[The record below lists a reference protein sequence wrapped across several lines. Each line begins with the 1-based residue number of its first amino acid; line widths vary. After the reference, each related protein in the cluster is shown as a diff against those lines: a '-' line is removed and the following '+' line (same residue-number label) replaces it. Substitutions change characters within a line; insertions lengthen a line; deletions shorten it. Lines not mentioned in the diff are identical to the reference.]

1 MPFTLT
7 MPKLSP
13 TMESGNIVKWH
24 KKEGDAVK
32 EGDLLFEVATDKAT
46 VEHNA
51 LDEGVLRKILV
62 QEGSEATVNQAVAI
76 FTESADESIEGYE
89 PEGSAPTAKSTVAE
103 EKPAEGAAEAAKP
116 TVADGLAQ
124 PAFVPEAP
132 PENYRFAFPTGRAGE
147 RIAASPLARK
157 IAEEEGIDL
166 TSIKGSGPNGRIM
179 SRDLK
184 NAPRGTAQ
192 FGTTALPTKP
202 AGSYVEEPLTPMRK
216 AIGSRLQASK
226 TFIPHFYLQVEVDA
240 TNMMQIREQLKAGG
254 IKVTFNDF
262 IVRACAIALK
272 EHPVIN
278 SGFNSETQSIIRFQ
292 TIDLAIAVTID
303 EGLITPIVRHAD
315 HKNISQLS
323 QEVRELAT
331 RAKQGKL
338 APEEYRGG
346 SFTISNL
353 GMFGIHDF
361 QAVINPPQA
370 AILAVGGILDKPV
383 VKNNAVV
390 PGKVL
395 PLSLSAD
402 HRVID
407 GSDSARFMKRLKEIL
422 ENPSLLLI

>member
-13 TMESGNIVKWH
+13 TMEAGNIVKWH

-51 LDEGVLRKILV
+51 LDEGFLRKILV
-62 QEGSEATVNQAVAI
+62 SEGSEATVNQAVAI
-76 FTESADESIEGYE
+76 FTETVDESIEGYQPDGAAPA
-89 PEGSAPTAKSTVAE
+89 PEATE
-103 EKPAEGAAEAAKP
+103 EKPAEATTETAKP
-116 TVADGLAQ
+116 AATTGLAQ

-132 PENYRFAFPTGRAGE
+132 PENYRFAFPTGRPGE
-147 RIAASPLARK
+147 RIPASPLARK
-157 IAEEEGIDL
+157 LAQEAGVDL
-166 TSIKGSGPNGRIM
+166 SAIKGSGPNGRIM

-184 NAPRGTAQ
+184 NAPKGTAQ
-192 FGTTALPTKP
+192 FGTTSMPTKP
-202 AGSYVEEPLTPMRK
+202 AGSFIEEPLSPMRK

-240 TNMMQIREQLKAGG
+240 TAMMVTRAQLKAGG
-254 IKVTFNDF
+254 VKVTFNDF

-272 EHPVIN
+272 EFPVIN
-278 SGFNSETQSIIRFQ
+278 SGFNSENQTIIRFQ
-292 TIDLAIAVTID
+292 TIDIAIAVTID
-303 EGLITPIVRHAD
+303 AGLITPIVRHAD

-331 RAKQGKL
+331 RAKSGKL
-338 APEEYRGG
+338 EPEEYRGG

-383 VKNNAVV
+383 VKNGSVV

-407 GSDSARFMKRLKEIL
+407 GSDSAQFMKRLKEIL

>member
-13 TMESGNIVKWH
+13 TMEAGNIVKWH

-51 LDEGVLRKILV
+51 LDEGFLRKILV
-62 QEGSEATVNQAVAI
+62 PEGSEATVNQAVAI
-76 FTESADESIEGYE
+76 FTETANESIEGYE
-89 PEGSAPTAKSTVAE
+89 PEGAAAAPEKRE
-103 EKPAEGAAEAAKP
+103 EKPTETATEAAKP
-116 TVADGLAQ
+116 AAAATGLSQ
-124 PAFVPEAP
+124 PAFVPEPP
-132 PENYRFAFPTGRAGE
+132 PENYRFAFPTGRPGE

-157 IAEEEGIDL
+157 LAQESGIDL
-166 TSIKGSGPNGRIM
+166 ASVKGSGPNGRIM

-184 NAPRGTAQ
+184 NAPKGTAQ
-192 FGTTALPTKP
+192 FGTNAMPTKP
-202 AGSYVEEPLTPMRK
+202 AGNYVEEPLSPMRK

-240 TNMMQIREQLKAGG
+240 SAMMQTREQLKSGG
-254 IKVTFNDF
+254 VKVTFNDF

-272 EHPVIN
+272 EFPVIN
-278 SGFNSETQSIIRFQ
+278 SGFNSENQTIIRFE
-292 TIDLAIAVTID
+292 TIDIAIAVTID
-303 EGLITPIVRHAD
+303 AGLITPIVRHAD

-331 RAKQGKL
+331 RAKEGKL
-338 APEEYRGG
+338 DPEEYRGG

-383 VKNNAVV
+383 VKNGSVV
-390 PGKVL
+390 PGKIL

-407 GSDSARFMKRLKEIL
+407 GADSAQFMRRVQEIL